1 MGQELSA
8 MSVIG
13 PLIGAAV
20 FVALMSLVHEPAR
33 RTLNAVL
40 VAGAA
45 GVYLSGGGFGA
56 WELLLPM
63 VMTPIAYHGLVSY
76 KSIGVAWFIHSAADA
91 VHHLWGNPIWPFA
104 PMSSLGCL
112 IFDAAIGVWFI
123 MGAPAV
129 WRSRAAAP
137 SLDTGPSAPLGTGS

>member
-20 FVALMSLVHEPAR
+20 FVALMSLIDEPAR

-56 WELLLPM
+56 WELLLPI
-63 VMTPIAYHGLVSY
+63 VMTPFAYRGLVSY
-76 KSIGVAWFIHSAADA
+76 KAIGLAWFIHSVADA
-91 VHHLWGNPIWPFA
+91 LHHLWGNPIWPFA

-112 IFDAAIGVWFI
+112 IFDAAIGVWFV
-123 MGAPAV
+123 MGAPSV
-129 WRSRAAAP
+129 WRSQPAAA
-137 SLDTGPSAPLGTGS
+137 

>member
-1 MGQELSA
+1 MIQDLSA

-13 PLIGAAV
+13 PLIGAAA

-45 GVYLSGGGFGA
+45 GVYVSGGGFGA
-56 WELLLPM
+56 WELLLPI
-63 VMTPIAYHGLVSY
+63 VMTPIAYHGLLSY
-76 KSIGVAWFIHSAADA
+76 KSIGLAWLVHSAADA
-91 VHHLWGNPIWPFA
+91 AHHLWGNPIWPFA

-123 MGAPAV
+123 IGAPSV
-129 WRSRAAAP
+129 WRSRAAATP
-137 SLDTGPSAPLGTGS
+137 LDTGSAAPLRTGF